1 MEIEIEDQSA
11 EIQTFSFANTRIT
24 SSGGGGSHRPQKEY
38 ISFKK
43 TDVNHLPVPGAEFTF
58 YDQWG
63 NEMDRAVSDE
73 KGYFSIPKPSDGTY
87 TFRETKAPQGY
98 GLDPVLHSFTVSQ
111 GEIYRGIMR

>member
-1 MEIEIEDQSA
+1 MMYAFETASKAFDAAEDADALLRAGKAMGILAAKTGVYGMIGLSL
-11 EIQTFSFANTRIT
+11 IHI

-73 KGYFSIPKPSDGTY
+73 KGYF
-87 TFRETKAPQGY
+87 
-98 GLDPVLHSFTVSQ
+98 
-111 GEIYRGIMR
+111 

>member
-1 MEIEIEDQSA
+1 MEIEIEDQSS

-58 YDQWG
+58 YDQWE

-87 TFRETKAPQGY
+87 TFRETKAPQAMDWIRY
-98 GLDPVLHSFTVSQ
+98 FTALQSAR
-111 GEIYRGIMR
+111 GRYTGGIMR

>member
-1 MEIEIEDQSA
+1 MGLKPGSYRIHELYAPESYERAEDMEIEIEDQSA

-63 NEMDRAVSDE
+63 NEIGSGS
-73 KGYFSIPKPSDGTY
+73 K
-87 TFRETKAPQGY
+87 
-98 GLDPVLHSFTVSQ
+98 
-111 GEIYRGIMR
+111 